1 MSETEDTALAW
12 RLLVELRKE
21 TVESQRLRAQ
31 IVGLKITFVSTVTG
45 LIAATLDRVP
55 VEILAL
61 PGFAAVFLDLLINS
75 YSISI
80 KRIGFY
86 CRTYIEPLLRASGQW
101 PQEVP
106 LWEEFM
112 SRPDV
117 KQGLSLIGNLGIT
130 SLAVCIAVYSLITTF
145 HLFPSL
151 PILIV
156 LALLFLYDVRT
167 FLRPRRIA
175 ERGFKGHG

>member
-1 MSETEDTALAW
+1 MSEPEDTALAW

-21 TVESQRLRAQ
+21 TIESQRLRAQ

-45 LIAATLDRVP
+45 LIAATMDMVP

-80 KRIGFY
+80 KRIGLY
-86 CRTYIEPLLRASGQW
+86 CRTCIEPLLRAGSQW

-112 SRPDV
+112 SRPEV
-117 KQGLSLIGNLGIT
+117 KQGLSLVGNLGIT
-130 SLAVCIAVYSLITTF
+130 SLAVVIALYFLISTF
-145 HLFPSL
+145 RLFPSL
-151 PILIV
+151 PVLIILV
-156 LALLFLYDVRT
+156 LLYFYDIHT

-175 ERGFKGHG
+175 ERGFRERE